1 MATTKKGFTL
11 IEIMVTLVVISVLM
25 LLGLYGASILQ
36 KNARDKQRTVTGG
49 ELVNQI
55 DKYTKVKLSY
65 PQKVNV
71 EFNQTTFRI
80 DNRTYYT
87 FSGVTQPAATTNA
100 NGTRYFYN
108 KSSNG
113 FILCVLLES
122 DEIKSFGTD
131 KCPPAS
137 NWN

>member
-1 MATTKKGFTL
+1 MATKKAFTL
-11 IEIMVTLVVISVLM
+11 IEIMVTFVIISVLI
-25 LLGLYGASILQ
+25 LLGLFGASILQ
-36 KNARDKQRTVTGG
+36 KNARDKQRIVVAA

-55 DKYTKVKLSY
+55 DKYTKIKLSY

-87 FSGVTQPAATTNA
+87 FSGVTQPASTTSS
-100 NGTRYFYN
+100 NGTRYYYN

-131 KCPPAS
+131 ECPPTS